1 MVAKRFAYVCAG
13 ILLCAFACGCGTE
26 DGGTGP
32 YRWPPAEVDG
42 RVQLRAAL
50 RAADATFQGYRVI
63 IDANGVPVDLTFGA
77 TLVAST
83 QTAGGAYH
91 FTEDHALNLQDYLV
105 RTVVATALAD
115 SAVAIY
121 LGVAILPDTLRLF
134 SDEATQIVPNPFDGQ
149 ADIHVE
155 VTTAER
161 VVVEARSLS
170 GGLVRRLL
178 DTSLDPGLHAIRWD
192 GANDAGAQVPYGLYW
207 IVTTLGAVQHAE
219 LAIRSP

>member
-1 MVAKRFAYVCAG
+1 MVAKRFFAG
-13 ILLCAFACGCGTE
+13 IFLSALACGCGTE
-26 DGGTGP
+26 GGGGGTGP
-32 YRWPPAEVDG
+32 YHWPPAEVSG
-42 RVQLRAAL
+42 RVHLRAAL
-50 RAADATFQGYRVI
+50 RAGDATFQGYRVI
-63 IDANGVPVDLTFGA
+63 IDANGVPVDLTFGS

-83 QTAGGAYH
+83 QTTGGAYH
-91 FTEDHALNLQDYLV
+91 FTEDHALPIQDYLV

-121 LGVAILPDTLRLF
+121 LGTEVAPDTLRLF
-134 SDEATQIVPNPFDGQ
+134 SDEATQVVPNPFDGQ
-149 ADIHVE
+149 ADLHVE
-155 VTTAER
+155 VPTAER

-170 GGLVRRLL
+170 GGLVRKLL
-178 DTSLDPGLHAIRWD
+178 DTTLAPGLHAIRWD